1 MWINK
6 WWKNKNDGNEKYI
19 EVKATRGGEIM
30 DKLMQ
35 EIKQFNEERDWD
47 QFHSPENLA
56 KSIAIE
62 SGELLECFQWDSENY
77 NKEEVCE
84 ELADVFTYCIQMA
97 MKLDVNPE
105 EIILKKLDKTRKKYP
120 VEKAKGVSTKYN
132 KL

>member
-1 MWINK
+1 M
-6 WWKNKNDGNEKYI
+6 ND
-19 EVKATRGGEIM
+19 
-30 DKLMQ
+30 LMQ

-56 KSIAIE
+56 KSISIE
-62 SGELLECFQWDSENY
+62 AGELLECFQWNDDY

-84 ELADVFTYCIQMA
+84 ELADVFTYCLMMA
-97 MKLDVNPE
+97 DKLDVDPKD
-105 EIILKKLDKTRKKYP
+105 IILKKLEKTRKKYP